1 MSEDRAPSKAD
12 VTRSRLLEAAEGAFA
27 GKGFHGTTT
36 RDIASAAGMSP
47 AVLYVH
53 HNSKEELLYQLS
65 RSGHEEALRV
75 TLEALASSDDPVVQL
90 RRFVYDFALHHA
102 RSHTMSRIANYELP
116 ALSEEHLDEVMVI
129 RRKISRA
136 VRDLIDRGVAAGVF
150 VAPVPRMAVLAL
162 MSMSID
168 IARWYTDDV
177 MDPEAIAAA
186 YADMGVRML
195 GVH

>member
-1 MSEDRAPSKAD
+1 MSVERAPSKAD
-12 VTRSRLLEAAEGAFA
+12 VTRSRLLEAAESAFA

-129 RRKISRA
+129 RRRISRE
-136 VRDLIDRGVAAGVF
+136 VRGLIDRGVAAGVF

>member
-1 MSEDRAPSKAD
+1 MSEERAVSKAD
-12 VTRSRLLEAAEGAFA
+12 VTRSRLLEAAETAFA
-27 GKGFHGTTT
+27 SKGFHGTTT

-65 RSGHEEALRV
+65 RSGHDEALRV
-75 TLEALASSDDPVVQL
+75 TLAALASSDDPVVQL
-90 RRFVYDFALHHA
+90 RRFLYDFALHHA

-116 ALSEEHLDEVMVI
+116 ALSEEHLAEVMVI
-129 RRKISRA
+129 RRAISRA

-150 VAPVPRMAVLAL
+150 VVPSPRMAVLAL

-177 MDPEAIAAA
+177 IDPEDIAAA

-195 GVH
+195 GAH